1 MAIHVRFDTLG
12 GPEVLTLRE
21 VEVGEP
27 GAGELRIRVEAIGLN
42 RAEVMFRRG
51 HYFYQPNF
59 PSGLGYEAAG
69 VVEAVGTDAGDFAVG
84 DTVSVVPAFD
94 LTDYG
99 TYGDH
104 VLVPAA
110 ATVHRPAEIDPVT
123 SAAVWMA
130 YVTSYGA
137 FAADGGV
144 RPGDAVL
151 ITAATGGAGLAA
163 IQVANR
169 IGAVSIATTR
179 SRGKKQRLLDA
190 GAAHVIVTDEEDLAE
205 RVKEITGGRGV
216 RTAFDP
222 IGGPGAATIASTVAP
237 GGNLVIYGMLDPRPM
252 PDLQGFPE
260 LNVGSFLIF
269 DVSKDPEWLSRAVT
283 FVNDGLTA
291 GAFTPVI
298 DRTFD
303 LTEIVEAHRYME
315 SNAQVGK
322 IVVTVRH

>member
-1 MAIHVRFDTLG
+1 MAVHVRFDTLG

-21 VEVGEP
+21 MEVGEP
-27 GAGELRIRVEAIGLN
+27 GVGELRIRVEAIGLN

-51 HYFYQPNF
+51 HYLYQPNL

-69 VVEAVGTDAGDFAVG
+69 VVEAVGADAGDFAVG

-94 LTDYG
+94 LNDYG

-123 SAAVWMA
+123 SSAVWMA

-151 ITAATGGAGLAA
+151 ITAATGGVGLAA

-179 SRGKKQRLLDA
+179 SRDKKQRLLDA

-222 IGGPGAATIASTVAP
+222 IGGPGAATIASAVAP
-237 GGNLVIYGMLDPRPM
+237 GGTLVIYGMLDPRPV
-252 PDLQGFPE
+252 PDLQSFPE
-260 LNVGSFLIF
+260 LNVGFFLIT
-269 DVSKDPEWLSRAVT
+269 DAAKDPAWLRRAVA
-283 FVNDGLTA
+283 FVNEGLTA

-315 SNAQVGK
+315 SSAQVGK